1 MKHFAKSQEIT
12 AISWPFGE
20 QNHTQRNI
28 SGLHIIR
35 LETVIVYTAFSEGH
49 RESDR
54 GTNKERGE
62 AEGEQAKVD
71 FSPQS
76 LAARPFLANYRKL
89 QLCSYCN
96 GLILRVRE
104 ESRTSLH
111 VLP

>member
-20 QNHTQRNI
+20 QNHAQWNI
-28 SGLHIIR
+28 SGFHIIK

-62 AEGEQAKVD
+62 AGGEQAKVD

-76 LAARPFLANYRKL
+76 RLQHVPSPQITGNCNFAAIA
-89 QLCSYCN
+89 
-96 GLILRVRE
+96 V
-104 ESRTSLH
+104 T
-111 VLP
+111 